1 MRETDEQRDE
11 MRRHIDEHKPGSGE
25 GGKNPRETY
34 DVAYLKKFMAG
45 SGGATR
51 WDNHAGFVNTAKF
64 TSALVRRGVFVSP
77 ASREEGDGPKVCDV
91 GCGRGW
97 IVFNLRELGLDACG
111 CEYGRGAV
119 AHSMGSAAL
128 CDLTQPRGLPYPEG
142 IFDHVNCVGVLSH
155 FPAEFAETAV
165 LELHRI
171 TARGGTCWT
180 NILTIRGDGEPNPLA
195 EHHLNQAPVAFWEEL
210 FARCGWDDIT
220 ADFADLYAAH
230 GFGGTPEQMGRIW
243 RKR

>member
-1 MRETDEQRDE
+1 MMRETDEQRE
-11 MRRHIDEHKPGSGE
+11 SLRRHIDEHEPGSGE
-25 GGKNPRETY
+25 GGKNPRATY
-34 DVAYLKKFMAG
+34 DVGYLKQFMAG

-51 WDNHAGFVNTAKF
+51 WDNHGGFRNTAKF
-64 TSALVRRGVFVSP
+64 TAALVAQTPRSSP
-77 ASREEGDGPKVCDV
+77 ASQEGNGPRICDV

-97 IVFNLRELGLDACG
+97 IVFNLREMGLDACG

-128 CDLTQPRGLPYPEG
+128 CDLTQPGGLPYPGG

-155 FPAEFAETAV
+155 LPNEYAEMAV

-171 TARGGTCWT
+171 TAQGGTLWT
-180 NILTIRGDGEPNPLA
+180 NILTIRPDGEPNPLA
-195 EHHLNQAPVAFWEEL
+195 EHHLNQETAAWWEIL
-210 FARCGWDDIT
+210 FAAIGWDDIT

-230 GFGGTPEQMGRIW
+230 GFGGTPEQMGRVW